1 MIPSLVLPMIGNLLK
16 DLVMDKA
23 QDLAKEHLEDAIE
36 KNLPPAAKELLDKA
50 IAEDRSHKHKSL
62 IDLIDGK
69 WNFPSTF
76 RFAKC

>member
-1 MIPSLVLPMIGNLLK
+1 MIPSLVLPMNGNLLK
-16 DLVMDKA
+16 DLIVSKS

-69 WNFPSTF
+69 
-76 RFAKC
+76 

>member
-16 DLVMDKA
+16 DLILSKS
-23 QDLAKEHLEDAIE
+23 QDLAKEHLEEALE

-69 WNFPSTF
+69 
-76 RFAKC
+76 

>member
-16 DLVMDKA
+16 DLVMYKA
-23 QDLAKEHLEDAIE
+23 QDLAKEHLEEAIE
-36 KNLPPAAKELLDKA
+36 KNLPPAAKDLLDKA

-69 WNFPSTF
+69 
-76 RFAKC
+76 

>member
-23 QDLAKEHLEDAIE
+23 QDLAKEHLEEGIE
-36 KNLPPAAKELLDKA
+36 KNLPPAAKDLLDKA
-50 IAEDRSHKHKSL
+50 IADDRSHKHKSL

-69 WNFPSTF
+69 
-76 RFAKC
+76 

>member
-16 DLVMDKA
+16 DLIVNKS
-23 QDLAKEHLEDAIE
+23 QDLAKEHLEEAIE
-36 KNLPPAAKELLDKA
+36 KNLPPSAKDLLDKA

-69 WNFPSTF
+69 
-76 RFAKC
+76 

>member
-1 MIPSLVLPMIGNLLK
+1 MIPSLVLPMIGILLK

-62 IDLIDGK
+62 FDLIDGK
-69 WNFPSTF
+69 
-76 RFAKC
+76 

>member
-36 KNLPPAAKELLDKA
+36 KNLPPAAKELLDKP
-50 IAEDRSHKHKSL
+50 IADHRSHKQKSL
-62 IDLIDGK
+62 IDLIEGK
-69 WNFPSTF
+69 
-76 RFAKC
+76 

>member
-16 DLVMDKA
+16 DLIVSKS
-23 QDLAKEHLEDAIE
+23 QDLAKEHLEEAIE

-62 IDLIDGK
+62 FDLIDGK
-69 WNFPSTF
+69 
-76 RFAKC
+76 

>member
-36 KNLPPAAKELLDKA
+36 KNPWRGRWSPSPKGTLVVST
-50 IAEDRSHKHKSL
+50 ED
-62 IDLIDGK
+62 IF
-69 WNFPSTF
+69 W
-76 RFAKC
+76 

>member
-16 DLVMDKA
+16 DLILSKS
-23 QDLAKEHLEDAIE
+23 QDLAKEHLEEALE

-62 IDLIDGK
+62 LDLIDGK
-69 WNFPSTF
+69 
-76 RFAKC
+76 

>member
-16 DLVMDKA
+16 DLIVSKS
-23 QDLAKEHLEDAIE
+23 QDLEKEHLEEAIE
-36 KNLPPAAKELLDKA
+36 KNLPPAAKDLLDKA

-69 WNFPSTF
+69 
-76 RFAKC
+76 